1 MACAASFF
9 QEMMRSRDEVRAQLK
24 ALDLDFIKCRATAD
38 ERLRQVNSLTAQLD
52 GEREKVG
59 AQLEVHSVRPCRGD
73 CLHVFAASVIM
84 MHRHMIPKLK
94 SSHDN

>member
-59 AQLEVHSVRPCRGD
+59 AHWQLEVHSVRPCRGTTAFM
-73 CLHVFAASVIM
+73 CSLH
-84 MHRHMIPKLK
+84 P
-94 SSHDN
+94 SS